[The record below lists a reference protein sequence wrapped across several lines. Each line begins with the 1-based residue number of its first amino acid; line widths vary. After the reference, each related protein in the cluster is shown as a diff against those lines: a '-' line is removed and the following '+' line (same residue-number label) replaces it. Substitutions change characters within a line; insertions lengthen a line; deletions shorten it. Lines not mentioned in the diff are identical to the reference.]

1 MLRERLSKNRSRLSS
16 TAKAKRSQE
25 LEALP
30 AISPTLIGDAVEV
43 FGLLL
48 FPRFLVP
55 FFAYLLAIF
64 AHLARPFRKG
74 SAPAGELTVVN
85 VVLKGCM
92 WL

>member
-48 FPRFLVP
+48 FPY